1 MVKFCV
7 VSWFMVELM
16 LIMLLLLECF
26 SISGIVV
33 MVSVWVVFMLKVK
46 VFVRFLV
53 EVFSSVLGMVLLM
66 LLMMMLSFLKV
77 LMV

>member
-16 LIMLLLLECF
+16 LIMLLLECF
-26 SISGIVV
+26 SINGIVV